1 VEILSPYELTKMK
14 REHKMIITTVCT
26 TLILLI
32 MGFTGFEIS
41 KDKPTTIPVQKTLL
55 EPVSLESASSFA
67 VLAGSAINNTG
78 KTNIHGELGLSP
90 GYWVA
95 GFPLTKQIWTQQNHS
110 SKSFQAKLDLT
121 NAYNEAESRRSN
133 DVVDLEG
140 NIGGLTLT
148 PGLYNSTNSLEIS
161 KGELIFDAMDK
172 PNAVFII
179 QIASTLITWPET
191 KVILKR
197 GAKASN
203 IFWQV
208 GGSASFGA
216 NSVFKGTIMA
226 LKSIKFYDGAKLE
239 GRGLARVGEVDMD
252 STHIF
257 R

>member
-1 VEILSPYELTKMK
+1 MK

-26 TLILLI
+26 TIILLI
-32 MGFTGFEIS
+32 MGFTGFEVS
-41 KDKPTTIPVQKTLL
+41 KTKLINIPVQKTVL
-55 EPVSLESASSFA
+55 EPVSLESASGFA

-78 KTNIHGELGLSP
+78 NTNIHGELGLSP
-90 GYWVA
+90 GYWIA
-95 GFPLTKQIWTQQNHS
+95 GFPTTKRICTQHNHS
-110 SKSFQAKLDLT
+110 LKSIQAKLDLT
-121 NAYNEAESRRSN
+121 SAYNEAEARRSN
-133 DVVDLEG
+133 DVVDLKG

-161 KGELIFDAMDK
+161 KGELTFDAMDK

-179 QIASTLITWPET
+179 QIASSLITWPDT
-191 KVILKR
+191 KVNLIK

-208 GGSASFGA
+208 GSSATFGA
-216 NSVFKGTIMA
+216 NSVFKGTVMA

-252 STHIF
+252 SSHIS